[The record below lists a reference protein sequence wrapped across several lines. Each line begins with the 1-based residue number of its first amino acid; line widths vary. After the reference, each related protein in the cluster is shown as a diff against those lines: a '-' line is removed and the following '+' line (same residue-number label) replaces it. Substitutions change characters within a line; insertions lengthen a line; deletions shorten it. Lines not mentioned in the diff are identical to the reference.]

1 PPSGGG
7 STARASG
14 ENAKQASA
22 ATRKARRSRRLLGKL
37 RMGRMV
43 LLSRSFRAYILNLSF
58 FSRCDRSVSSLE
70 KSEGTTGRKGLLCP
84 IQSVARFTR
93 GLLGCLSGTLP
104 DIRRS

>member
-14 ENAKQASA
+14 ENAKHVSA

-58 FSRCDRSVSSLE
+58 FSRCDRSVCSVE
-70 KSEGTTGRKGLLCP
+70 KSEGTTGRKGPRPDSICVRLTNCN
-84 IQSVARFTR
+84 
-93 GLLGCLSGTLP
+93 TLP
-104 DIRRS
+104 IGDAPGY